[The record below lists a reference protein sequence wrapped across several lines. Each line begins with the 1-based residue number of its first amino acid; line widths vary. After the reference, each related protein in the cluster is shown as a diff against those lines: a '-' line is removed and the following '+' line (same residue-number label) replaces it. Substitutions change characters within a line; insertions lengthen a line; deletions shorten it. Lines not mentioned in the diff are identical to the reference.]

1 MSIEIRARQFLNCRA
16 SIKHY
21 FLSLSQQ
28 KPLSAINI
36 NFCKPL
42 KPLILVDKYNFSPT
56 KV

>member
-1 MSIEIRARQFLNCRA
+1 MSIEIKARQFLNCRA
-16 SIKHY
+16 SIKHN

-36 NFCKPL
+36 NFCKPP